1 MPACKSKTKF
11 LPATF
16 AWLLLLGTTTL
27 FFYFPWVSRDDHRNI
42 SWLPF
47 FYSCV
52 KWYILIKQWYAV
64 PIFQGIVTLF
74 VLINFSMATFMD
86 PGVIPRASPDEDRD
100 DDFRAPLY
108 RNVEINGITVRVQ
121 FASIS
126 IKTYAYFVLSGP
138 DEMVRDLSVLP
149 TSKVQPLQCV

>member
-1 MPACKSKTKF
+1 MTCF
-11 LPATF
+11 C
-16 AWLLLLGTTTL
+16 
-27 FFYFPWVSRDDHRNI
+27 YR
-42 SWLPF
+42 
-47 FYSCV
+47 CV

-108 RNVEINGITVRVQ
+108 RNVEINGITVKVQ

-149 TSKVQPLQCV
+149 TSSVQPL